1 METVLYNRGIY
12 ETFIPHK
19 WSGLVYK
26 AVNKV
31 NGGWTIPLTW
41 ESSSKTTV
49 SLSFHKYSIPF
60 DSGEYSIDVSVN
72 KEQSTIIQ
80 RLEERCCELLSCIR
94 DETFPREKAVANF
107 KGCLIKSQ
115 NERYNNRLRIKY
127 NKNNVDIIHEDI
139 DRKDGDYSLLKIM
152 PNKLQRGGILSGT
165 ARILSLWVSDD
176 GTKSMLNIYLSKG
189 MYYKPVILSTP
200 VNTYNKCLIEDDDE

>member
-12 ETFIPHK
+12 ETFTPHK

-26 AVNKV
+26 SVSKV
-31 NGGWTIPLTW
+31 KGGWSIPLTW

-49 SLSFHKYSIPF
+49 SLSFHKFSIPF
-60 DSGEYSIDVSVN
+60 DSSEYHIDLNIN
-72 KEQSTIIQ
+72 KEQTTIIE
-80 RLEERCCELLSCIR
+80 RLEKHCCELLSCIR
-94 DETFPREKAVANF
+94 DDSFPGKNAIDNF

-127 NKNNVDIIHEDI
+127 NKDNVDIIHEDI

-152 PNKLQRGGILSGT
+152 PDELQRGGILSGT

-176 GTKSMLNIYLSKG
+176 GSKSVLNMYLSKG
-189 MYYKPVILSTP
+189 MYYKPVVLTTP
-200 VNTYNKCLIEDDDE
+200 SNIYNKCLIEDDDE